1 MARPLIKRFYHAYR
15 RSTLVS
21 VRARE
26 QRTARALRRRAF
38 FDEAYYADRYPE
50 VSGSGLDAISHY
62 CRWGDVAGY
71 SPHPLFDPLHYSAQ
85 YPDLPASGGRRLLH
99 FLGQGRTSLATPHP
113 LFDSAFYVEEG
124 GPLMLPDENA
134 LLHYVREGEE
144 LGYWPHPFF
153 DPGHYE
159 ASNPDL
165 WSVPCKLAH
174 FATDGGQEGR
184 SPCWLFDPAWYRV
197 QCPESESAQ
206 RSPLTHYQQV
216 GDEAGLSPHPLFDPA
231 HYSLQYPD
239 LPRREGQRLRH
250 YMLQGAYDRSS
261 PHPLFDGGW
270 YQRQNANVLDAG
282 MNPLRHYLE
291 SGQKEGLNP
300 SPEFSS
306 AAYFQKYPELDERR
320 VNPLVDHVI
329 REAKGAGLD
338 GIATG
343 TPSLSA
349 SAPEY
354 SGDPSQNL
362 PTLLAFYLPQFHP
375 IPENDEWWGK
385 GFTEWTNV
393 TKALPSYPGHEQPQL
408 PSELGFYDLRLP
420 EVRKSQAALAKEYGI
435 GGFCYYY
442 YWFEG
447 RKILER
453 PLEEVVASG
462 EPDFPFCICW
472 ANENWTRRWDG
483 LEDDILLRQEHS
495 LKSDYD
501 FIQDVLPIFH
511 DPRYIRV
518 EGSPLLLVYRAEKIK
533 DPEQTTALWRDAARQ
548 AGFPGLHL
556 AAVQFKTDDPRE
568 YFFDSAVEFPP
579 HHFPAPPSRAEK
591 LMEDREFSGAVL
603 DYVTGTEE
611 ILRRPPADYV
621 RYRSVMPRWDNTA
634 RRGSAATIYHGASPS
649 AYERWLLSVLNQARE
664 QAGAS
669 SRFVF
674 INAWNEWAEGAH
686 LEPDQRH
693 GRAFLE
699 ATRRALIHCARE
711 PAANNG
717 FRDKNSESPN
727 AEIRSARIA
736 TPENAPEPIL
746 LIAHDAAAAGSQF
759 VLLEFLRAMAGRG
772 GYRAHLVLQDGG
784 ALVEKY
790 KEVATTTLLDGQP
803 QPGSQ
808 AEQILRETVR
818 HLRSEGLRRAVCNTV
833 VTSAAADICKQEGLS
848 VLVLVHE
855 QPASIDELF
864 GGDATMA
871 KINRSADEI
880 VGVSQFSIDSLES
893 RYGRLQPKLSV
904 LHPPMREF
912 PPPGL
917 TRESARA
924 KLISRL
930 SEGHDCH
937 LVLGCGTL
945 YPRKGPD
952 LFIHLARAVKLS
964 RPDAD
969 FRFVWAGGALTANGV
984 EAHQRSAEEA
994 GVGDILE
1001 FVGAQNDIAPFFLAA
1016 DSFAL
1021 TSREDPFP
1029 LVNMEA
1035 MSFGLPVVAFAGAG
1049 GAPELIENDAG
1060 IVVPYLDV
1068 EAMAEAVIRLQDD
1081 PPLRQRLGNRARAKM
1096 SEAFS
1101 PEHYTDRLL
1110 DRLENMP
1117 VSIEDAA
1124 DDVPAPPL

>member
-1 MARPLIKRFYHAYR
+1 
-15 RSTLVS
+15 V
-21 VRARE
+21 
-26 QRTARALRRRAF
+26 
-38 FDEAYYADRYPE
+38 
-50 VSGSGLDAISHY
+50 
-62 CRWGDVAGY
+62 
-71 SPHPLFDPLHYSAQ
+71 
-85 YPDLPASGGRRLLH
+85 
-99 FLGQGRTSLATPHP
+99 
-113 LFDSAFYVEEG
+113 
-124 GPLMLPDENA
+124 LPDESA
-134 LLHYVREGEE
+134 LLHYLREGEE

-153 DPGHYE
+153 DPSHYE

-165 WSVPCKLAH
+165 WSSPCKLAH

-197 QCPESESAQ
+197 QCPESELAQ
-206 RSPLTHYQQV
+206 RSPLTHYQQA
-216 GDEAGLSPHPLFDPA
+216 GDQAGLSPHPLFDPA

-239 LPRREGQRLRH
+239 IPRREGLRLRH
-250 YMLQGAYDRSS
+250 YMLQGAFDGSS

-270 YQRQNANVLDAG
+270 YQRENSGALDPG
-282 MNPLRHYLE
+282 MNPLRHFLE
-291 SGQKEGLNP
+291 RGQKEGLDP
-300 SPEFSS
+300 SPDFSF
-306 AAYFQKYPELDERR
+306 AAYFQKYPELDQRR

-329 REAKGAGLD
+329 REAKGARSGN
-338 GIATG
+338 ISTG
-343 TPSLSA
+343 PPSESTRV
-349 SAPEY
+349 SEH
-354 SGDPSQNL
+354 SGEQSRNL

-447 RKILER
+447 RKVLER

-518 EGSPLLLVYRAEKIK
+518 EGSPLLVIYRAEKIK

-548 AGFPGLHL
+548 AGFPDLHL
-556 AAVQFKTDDPRE
+556 TAVQFKTDDPRE

-579 HHFPAPPSRAEK
+579 HHFPAPPSSAEK
-591 LMEDREFSGAVL
+591 LLENQDFSGAVL

-611 ILRRPPADYV
+611 LLRRPPADYV
-621 RYRSVMPRWDNTA
+621 RYRSVMPGWDNTA
-634 RRGSAATIYHGASPS
+634 RRGSAATIYHGSSPS
-649 AYERWLLSVLNQARE
+649 TYERWLVSVLNQAQE
-664 QAGAS
+664 QANAS

-686 LEPDQRH
+686 LEPDRRH

-699 ATRRALIHCARE
+699 ATRRALICCAGE
-711 PAANNG
+711 LAANSAIRSQTLENPSAQS
-717 FRDKNSESPN
+717 RS
-727 AEIRSARIA
+727 AEISAA
-736 TPENAPEPIL
+736 EGASEPIL
-746 LIAHDAAAAGSQF
+746 IVAHDAAAAGSQF
-759 VLLEFLRAMAGRG
+759 VLLEFLRVMADRTN
-772 GYRAHLVLQDGG
+772 YPAHLVLQDGG
-784 ALVEKY
+784 ELLEKY
-790 KEVATTTLLDGQP
+790 QEVATTTLLDGP
-803 QPGSQ
+803 LEPGSRS
-808 AEQILRETVR
+808 EQILRKTVR
-818 HLRSEGLRRAVCNTV
+818 HLRGEGLQRAVCNTV

-855 QPASIDELF
+855 QPDSIDELF

-871 KINRSADEI
+871 RINRSAEEI
-880 VGVSQFSIDSLES
+880 VGVSQFSISSLES
-893 RYGRLQPKLSV
+893 RYGQLQPKLSV

-912 PPPGL
+912 SPSGL

-924 KLISRL
+924 RLIPRL
-930 SEGHDCH
+930 SEGEECH
-937 LVLGCGTL
+937 LILGCGTL

-964 RPDAD
+964 RPNAE
-969 FRFVWAGGALTANGV
+969 FRFVWVGGALTANGV
-984 EAHQRSAEEA
+984 EAHQQSAEEA

-1001 FVGAQNDIAPFFLAA
+1001 FAGAQGDIAPFFLAA

-1049 GAPELIENDAG
+1049 GAPELIESDAG
-1060 IVVPYLDV
+1060 AVVPYLDI
-1068 EAMAEAVIRLQDD
+1068 EAMAAAFIRLKDD
-1081 PPLRQRLGNRARAKM
+1081 PSLKQRLGERAREKV

-1101 PEHYTDRLL
+1101 SERYTDRLL
-1110 DRLENMP
+1110 DRIKAMP
-1117 VSIEDAA
+1117 EAGAGASTDI
-1124 DDVPAPPL
+1124 LTSLR